1 MAVALGMTCT
11 FGFPTTMILSQEIAA
26 STGKTAEEKLALENY
41 FLPKMITAGLV
52 TVTLVS
58 VFFAG
63 FAIHYL

>member
-1 MAVALGMTCT
+1 
-11 FGFPTTMILSQEIAA
+11 MILSQEIAA
-26 STGKTAEEKLALENY
+26 STGQTETEQAALENY

-63 FAIHYL
+63 FAINYL